1 MKIKRKVERILS
13 ESVASRNSDT
23 ELMIQYLEKFVC
35 ENQDEQDCIR
45 KVLQR
50 AKINL
55 AWITR
60 IRAYFQNTEGLYLSD
75 EQVRKAREA
84 LEPEYKEEYSP
95 INNWTRY

>member
-55 AWITR
+55 A
-60 IRAYFQNTEGLYLSD
+60 
-75 EQVRKAREA
+75 
-84 LEPEYKEEYSP
+84 
-95 INNWTRY
+95 